1 MTHPTPATGAAQ
13 PAAPPPMPDLATIT
27 AREIA
32 HSYRGDAGTGS
43 PLETVGQDLRAA
55 LGLRPGQ
62 HVLDVAAGNG
72 RVTLAARH
80 WCAATPKT
88 AAGLAL
94 TFEDADVEA
103 LPFADHSFD
112 AVASTF
118 GTTFATNQD
127 QAAAELLRVCKRGG
141 KIGLTSWTPD
151 GFIGQLIKTIARH
164 VPPPA
169 GAKSPSLWGVRPR
182 IEEMFG
188 FQVSPIRCEART
200 FNFHYRSRLH
210 WLDAFRTHYA
220 PVVNAF
226 AALPARG
233 QSALA
238 ADLLALA
245 DRFNCADVTMVAP
258 ADYLEIVMTTR

>member
-1 MTHPTPATGAAQ
+1 MTHPVPAKAAQ
-13 PAAPPPMPDLATIT
+13 PAAPSAMPDLAILA

-32 HSYRGDAGTGS
+32 HSYRGDAATDS
-43 PLETVGQDLRAA
+43 PLETIGQDLRAA
-55 LGLRPGQ
+55 LGLRSGQ
-62 HVLDVAAGNG
+62 HLLDVAAGNG
-72 RVTLAARH
+72 RVTLAVRH
-80 WCAATPKT
+80 WCASTPKT
-88 AAGLAL
+88 ADALAL

-112 AVASTF
+112 AVASAF

-127 QAAAELLRVCKRGG
+127 RAAAELLRVCKHGG

-151 GFIGQLIKTIARH
+151 GFIGQLIKTIASH

-182 IEEMFG
+182 IEELFG
-188 FQVSPIRCEART
+188 FQVSSIRCATRT

-245 DRFNCADVTMVAP
+245 DRFNCAAATMVAP
-258 ADYLEIVMTTR
+258 ADYLEVVITTR